1 MTDAATHLASCW
13 HSEKIQLHAPVRVS
27 NRYRDNEEF
36 DDSTIVMRMSR
47 SLFSYTTIVVF
58 LLPFFFFS
66 FFVNRDRVTN
76 KRRSY
81 NEKKYNETI
90 FDILFHF
97 YKERNAENER

>member
-13 HSEKIQLHAPVRVS
+13 HSEKIQLHVPVRVS

-36 DDSTIVMRMSR
+36 DDSTILMRTSR
-47 SLFSYTTIVVF
+47 SIFSYTAIVVSF
-58 LLPFFFFS
+58 LSFFFFFLS
-66 FFVNRDRVTN
+66 IAIVPQM
-76 KRRSY
+76 
-81 NEKKYNETI
+81 NEDYVKKYSETI